1 MDKKEYIGMKRTNY
15 CGDTNEN
22 LIGQEVVLKGWVA
35 KRRNLGGLIFI
46 DLWDREGI
54 VQLVF
59 NEKENPE
66 AFKVANAVRNQ
77 YVLEVTGKV
86 QPRAEKEIN
95 PDMKTGKVE
104 VAVEKATVLA
114 QSETTPFDIT
124 DGVDASEDL
133 RMKYRYL
140 DLRRPEM
147 MKKLMLRSKVTH
159 VIHRYFEKNGF
170 LDVETPDL
178 TRSTPEGAR
187 DYIVPSRVYPGHFYA
202 LPQSPQLFK
211 QLLMAAGVDK
221 YYQIAKCFRDEDLR
235 GDRQPEFTQVDTE
248 MSFAT
253 PQDIQDMTEGLIK
266 DVMKEVLGIDVK
278 LPFPRMEWQDAMDK
292 YGTDKPDTRFG
303 MLIHDLN
310 DIVKDS
316 SFKVF
321 SGTVADGNYV
331 RAIAVPGGADKYSRK
346 DISKL
351 EDYIKRYGAKG
362 LAWVKVTDDGYN
374 GPVAKFLQEKADAI
388 NEELGAK
395 SGDLILFVAGSFH
408 VVCDSLGY
416 LRRHFGE
423 ELGLT
428 DPNQWNYVWVVNWPM
443 FEYDEGFGKWIAAHH
458 PFTMLNPE
466 DLHYLEDGEDPHKA
480 HAQSY
485 DIVLNGQEIGGGSIR
500 IHDPKV
506 QEKVLK
512 ALGYTKERAEA
523 RFGFLLKALTLGMPP
538 EGGLAIGLD
547 RWVMFLSQSDNIR
560 DVIAFPK
567 NSKAVEPLTAAPGK
581 VSQQQLDDLK
591 IEFGKDVDYKLDK

>member
-1 MDKKEYIGMKRTNY
+1 MKRTNY
-15 CGDTNEN
+15 CGDTNEQQV
-22 LIGQEVVLKGWVA
+22 GQEVVLKGWVA

-266 DVMKEVLGIDVK
+266 DVMKEVLGVDVK

-303 MLIHDLN
+303 MLIHDLRHRQGLF
-310 DIVKDS
+310 IQGLFYDS
-316 SFKVF
+316 
-321 SGTVADGNYV
+321 G
-331 RAIAVPGGADKYSRK
+331 
-346 DISKL
+346 
-351 EDYIKRYGAKG
+351 KR
-362 LAWVKVTDDGYN
+362 
-374 GPVAKFLQEKADAI
+374 
-388 NEELGAK
+388 
-395 SGDLILFVAGSFH
+395 
-408 VVCDSLGY
+408 
-416 LRRHFGE
+416 
-423 ELGLT
+423 
-428 DPNQWNYVWVVNWPM
+428 
-443 FEYDEGFGKWIAAHH
+443 
-458 PFTMLNPE
+458 
-466 DLHYLEDGEDPHKA
+466 
-480 HAQSY
+480 
-485 DIVLNGQEIGGGSIR
+485 
-500 IHDPKV
+500 
-506 QEKVLK
+506 
-512 ALGYTKERAEA
+512 
-523 RFGFLLKALTLGMPP
+523 
-538 EGGLAIGLD
+538 
-547 RWVMFLSQSDNIR
+547 
-560 DVIAFPK
+560 
-567 NSKAVEPLTAAPGK
+567 
-581 VSQQQLDDLK
+581 
-591 IEFGKDVDYKLDK
+591 

>member
-1 MDKKEYIGMKRTNY
+1 MKRTNY

-22 LIGQEVVLKGWVA
+22 LIGQAVVLKGWVA

-59 NEKENPE
+59 NEKENQE

-428 DPNQWNYVWVVNWPM
+428 DPNQWNDVWVVNWPM

>member
-1 MDKKEYIGMKRTNY
+1 MKRTNY

-104 VAVEKATVLA
+104 VAVEKVTVLA

-316 SFKVF
+316 SFKV
-321 SGTVADGNYV
+321 
-331 RAIAVPGGADKYSRK
+331 
-346 DISKL
+346 
-351 EDYIKRYGAKG
+351 
-362 LAWVKVTDDGYN
+362 
-374 GPVAKFLQEKADAI
+374 
-388 NEELGAK
+388 
-395 SGDLILFVAGSFH
+395 
-408 VVCDSLGY
+408 
-416 LRRHFGE
+416 
-423 ELGLT
+423 
-428 DPNQWNYVWVVNWPM
+428 
-443 FEYDEGFGKWIAAHH
+443 
-458 PFTMLNPE
+458 
-466 DLHYLEDGEDPHKA
+466 
-480 HAQSY
+480 
-485 DIVLNGQEIGGGSIR
+485 
-500 IHDPKV
+500 
-506 QEKVLK
+506 
-512 ALGYTKERAEA
+512 
-523 RFGFLLKALTLGMPP
+523 
-538 EGGLAIGLD
+538 
-547 RWVMFLSQSDNIR
+547 
-560 DVIAFPK
+560 
-567 NSKAVEPLTAAPGK
+567 
-581 VSQQQLDDLK
+581 
-591 IEFGKDVDYKLDK
+591 

>member
-1 MDKKEYIGMKRTNY
+1 MKRTNY

-22 LIGQEVVLKGWVA
+22 LIGQAVVLKGWVA

-59 NEKENPE
+59 NEKENQE

-331 RAIAVPGGADKYSRK
+331 RAIAVPGGADRYSRK

-374 GPVAKFLQEKADAI
+374 GPVAKFLQEKADTI
-388 NEELGAK
+388 NEELGTK